1 MMRPPG
7 ASRCLSIYIYIYVR
21 MYYIY
26 ERLYSLYTLYTLCI
40 LYNIYIYIYE
50 NYKAKQLSRLVLVSY
65 CAVTQFSI
73 DLHRFIQEAPGNA
86 RASRFDFV
94 PRHS

>member
-1 MMRPPG
+1 M
-7 ASRCLSIYIYIYVR
+7 SYVLYIRETVFTVYAV
-21 MYYIY
+21 
-26 ERLYSLYTLYTLCI
+26 YTVYTI
-40 LYNIYIYIYE
+40 PIYIYE